1 MDHHQQHDQDRRRRE
16 PLWVTPLQTTT
27 TTTTIPSN
35 NNNSHHQY
43 RQLERIVTPLHHHGD
58 NDNGGGEVETI
69 LEALYETNHEN
80 NHEKLLWRRVV
91 VQSSTSNHNNQKM
104 VHASFLLP
112 QVDDNDTDDDTD
124 NDDTLLGSR
133 LAWTTFAEQN
143 DTEATPETSKSQ
155 PVLCVLAAPTLL
167 CLYHVHPSNN
177 RKSNTVV
184 VEDAHTIPLPFRAA
198 RLQALTSGLL
208 LQRQASVVDQ
218 EELQMMMQSQYPSF
232 LNSHNSK
239 EEPMMD
245 DNDNDGFVLQAP
257 PKPVRT
263 TTPMNHSMTTNVNH
277 GVPSLFSLQHPLED
291 VLPVLWLNH
300 DNHDNNPSTTTTER
314 MVTDVFETVLF
325 CGSFEWE
332 DETNDHDQQQLPI
345 CVTYHQHL
353 KRYVRYSHY
362 LIEFIY
368 CLKYVCSQLTSPH
381 SLFCFCFM
389 FI

>member
-1 MDHHQQHDQDRRRRE
+1 MDHHQDRRRRE
-16 PLWVTPLQTTT
+16 PLRVTPLQT

-35 NNNSHHQY
+35 NNNNRHHQY
-43 RQLERIVTPLHHHGD
+43 RQLERIVTPLHPIHD
-58 NDNGGGEVETI
+58 NDGNDNCGGEVETI
-69 LEALYETNHEN
+69 LEALYETNDH
-80 NHEKLLWRRVV
+80 HDQKLLWRRVV
-91 VQSSTSNHNNQKM
+91 VQSSTASTNNQKKM

-112 QVDDNDTDDDTD
+112 QVDDNDDDTDD
-124 NDDTLLGSR
+124 NDDTSFGSR

-143 DTEATPETSKSQ
+143 GTEATPETSKSQ

-167 CLYHVHPSNN
+167 CLYHVHPSTHNSM
-177 RKSNTVV
+177 SNSVV

-198 RLQALTSGLL
+198 RLQALTSCGGGLL

-218 EELQMMMQSQYPSF
+218 EELQIQMQQSQYHSF
-232 LNSHNSK
+232 LNSK
-239 EEPMMD
+239 EEASNMMD
-245 DNDNDGFVLQAP
+245 DNDGFVLQAP

-291 VLPVLWLNH
+291 VLPVLWLN
-300 DNHDNNPSTTTTER
+300 DNDDNNDNPTTTTTER

-353 KRYVRYSHY
+353 KRYVH
-362 LIEFIY
+362 FI
-368 CLKYVCSQLTSPH
+368 CTFVLS
-381 SLFCFCFM
+381 
-389 FI
+389 